1 MTDLN
6 AYTADWL
13 PGLDVPLARCA
24 TAQHTHLTSRMSR
37 NLMFCKLQMAILA
50 LKSQVAIHAL
60 PYYM

>member
-13 PGLDVPLARCA
+13 PGLDVSLARCA
-24 TAQHTHLTSRMSR
+24 TVHHTHLTSRMSP

-50 LKSQVAIHAL
+50 LKSQVAIHEL